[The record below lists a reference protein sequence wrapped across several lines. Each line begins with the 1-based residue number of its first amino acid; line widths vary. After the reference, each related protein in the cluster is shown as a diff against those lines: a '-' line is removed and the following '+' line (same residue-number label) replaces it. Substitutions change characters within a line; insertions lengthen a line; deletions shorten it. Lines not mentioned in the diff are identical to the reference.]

1 MDISNIFTLT
11 PNLNLTLSSH
21 FQNEKLIN
29 HTDYA
34 GVDIWLFQYP
44 GREGR
49 RQEYQ
54 LAFKF
59 DWQQV
64 EFLTFSAGANYVT
77 YWSIDDLVNKK
88 RDQKAKGYENSGH
101 HAGYQVQYFRSD
113 SQQDHDSDSKYDHD
127 IQVYS
132 SNLRKETNKVMKW
145 RFMIGK

>member
-59 DWQQV
+59 DWQPV

-77 YWSIDDLVNKK
+77 YWSIYDLVNKK
-88 RDQKAKGYENSGH
+88 MDQK
-101 HAGYQVQYFRSD
+101 
-113 SQQDHDSDSKYDHD
+113 
-127 IQVYS
+127 
-132 SNLRKETNKVMKW
+132 NK
-145 RFMIGK
+145 RL